1 MKIYFSLGNL
11 ALDTTFFCQALMNIT
26 REIKN
31 IIFKYNYGVKRIT
44 WGILSIRV
52 LKSFSNNLKNMYS
65 PYTPIWT
72 YLMFHHIYLSFS
84 LPHFSFFFILM
95 FLFLFPF
102 FIFFFLFLMF
112 FLFILYFIHFLSG
125 NSKKFWELGSRVPL
139 LFHALAFVLP
149 EG

>member
-31 IIFKYNYGVKRIT
+31 IIFKYNYGVKIIT

-72 YLMFHHIYLSFS
+72 YSMFHHIYLSFS

-95 FLFLFPF
+95 FLFPF
-102 FIFFFLFLMF
+102 SFSFFYLFLSISNV
-112 FLFILYFIHFLSG
+112 LFIHSLFYPFS
-125 NSKKFWELGSRVPL
+125 FWELKKKSGN
-139 LFHALAFVLP
+139 
-149 EG
+149 